1 MKPKVTS
8 FDIAFRAGV
17 SQATVSRA
25 LRGSPLVSAETRRK
39 VQAVAAELNYKVDK
53 NASSLRRQR
62 ASTLA
67 LLLFEDP
74 TADDSLINPFFLSM
88 LASITRACARR
99 GLDLLV
105 SFQQMS
111 DDWHADYQDSHRAD
125 GVILLGYGDYLA
137 YRAKLE
143 RLVEEGT
150 HFVRWGSAVEDQ
162 HGVSIGC
169 DNRQG
174 GRLAV
179 EHLLSLGR
187 RRIAYVGTP
196 TLHCPEFMQR
206 YQGHAEVLAEHGLA
220 LDPALQ
226 VDASDST
233 EEVGH
238 AAMRRLLDS
247 GVAFD
252 GVFAASDLL
261 AIGAI
266 RALAEAGLAVPK
278 DVSVVG
284 FDDIPMAGLT
294 SPALS
299 TVAQDTQLA
308 GERLVACLMAQLR
321 GEPVDSEMLPTRL
334 VIRRSCGAPPRP

>member
-1 MKPKVTS
+1 MKPRVTS

-25 LRGSPLVSAETRRK
+25 LRDSPLVSAETRRK
-39 VQAVAAELNYKVDK
+39 VQAVAKELNYKVDK
-53 NASSLRRQR
+53 NASSLRQQR

-74 TADDSLINPFFLSM
+74 TSDDSLINPFFLSM

-137 YRAKLE
+137 YRSKLE

-162 HGVSIGC
+162 HGASIGC

-174 GRLAV
+174 GRLAA

-196 TLHCPEFMQR
+196 TLQCPEFMER
-206 YQGHAEVLAEHGLA
+206 YLGYSAVLAAHGLA
-220 LDPALQ
+220 TDPALQ

-233 EEVGH
+233 EEVGY
-238 AAMRRLLDS
+238 AAMRRLVAA
-247 GVAFD
+247 GTAFD
-252 GVFAASDLL
+252 AVFAASDLL
-261 AIGAI
+261 AIGAL
-266 RALAEAGLAVPK
+266 RALVEAGLAIPR

-284 FDDIPMAGLT
+284 FDDIPMAGLAN
-294 SPALS
+294 PALT

-308 GERLVACLMAQLR
+308 GERLVACVMDQIH
-321 GEPVDSEMLPTRL
+321 GQPVDSQMLPTRL
-334 VIRRSCGAPPRP
+334 VIRRSCGAAPKA